1 MPARGEHW
9 ECFRGSANVC
19 NPTSGRAQAH
29 DGTECCHAVVLIS
42 LNVHTMCWRGDDVD
56 AIVHDTG
63 IGAEASY
70 LSGHRLK
77 TVSFV
82 TSQVADSAQG

>member
-9 ECFRGSANVC
+9 ECLCGGSDVC
-19 NPTSGRAQAH
+19 NPAPRRAEAH
-29 DGTECCHAVVLIS
+29 DGAECRHAMVLIS
-42 LNVHTMCWRGDDVD
+42 LYVRTMRWCGDDVD
-56 AIVHDTG
+56 TIAHDTG